1 MGMYDDLLA
10 AKRNKVGVDAAN
22 MAGSGSVFLAAKGG
36 ERMRQGVNSMF
47 GIEEPEVISARAE
60 QAKNAQLQ
68 NILSKY
74 ANASTRADFTSAFS
88 ELMANGFPEH
98 AAKVQEHL
106 KNMPKP
112 KDIATSIEEYQFSVN
127 QGDKRTYAQFMAD
140 NKGSGVT
147 VRVGDD
153 ETITPD
159 GMKLIKDD
167 TTESGYRFV
176 PIEGGEAWQELE
188 DKKQDEIE
196 AVTRDELALATDSQ
210 TTYVMETEI
219 DSALKYLADEK
230 PSAPVVGKAAEFY
243 MGMPDWLTS
252 GSPAVGFRT
261 NISTIQGIIG
271 FDRLQRM
278 RDESETGGA
287 LGQVAVL
294 ELLALQGTL
303 GQLNPLDPK
312 EKTIERLKRIKAVY
326 VKNMNIIREN
336 FSEEELIKFG
346 FSDTDI
352 GGTTTKSQEQLIKD
366 ELAKRNT

>member
-112 KDIATSIEEYQFSVN
+112 KDIATSIEEYQYSVK
-127 QGDKRTYAQFMAD
+127 QGDTRTYAQFMAD
-140 NKGSGVT
+140 KKSSGVT

-167 TTESGYRFV
+167 TTESGFRFV
-176 PIEGGEAWQELE
+176 PIEGGKAWQEKE
-188 DKKQDEIE
+188 DEKQKEIE
-196 AVTRDELALATDSQ
+196 AETRDQLALATDSQ

-219 DSALKYLADEK
+219 DSALKYLANEK

-243 MGMPDWLTS
+243 MGMPDWVTS
-252 GSPAVGFRT
+252 GSPAVGFRL
-261 NISTIQGIIG
+261 NLEGIKGIIG

-303 GQLNPLDPK
+303 GLLSPLDEK
-312 EKTIERLKRIKAVY
+312 ENIIEKLKRIKAVY

-346 FSDTDI
+346 FSDADI
-352 GGTTTKSQEQLIKD
+352 GGTKVKSQEQLIKE
-366 ELAKRNT
+366 ELAKRNQ

>member
-10 AKRNKVGVDAAN
+10 AKRNQVGVNAAN

-47 GIEEPEVISARAE
+47 GIEEPEVIAAKSAEARNV
-60 QAKNAQLQ
+60 KLQ
-68 NILSKY
+68 GIVSKY
-74 ANASTRADFTSAFS
+74 ANASTRADFTKAFS
-88 ELMANGFPEH
+88 ELMANGYPEE
-98 AAKVQEHL
+98 AAKIQEHL

-140 NKGSGVT
+140 NKSSGVT
-147 VRVGDD
+147 VKVGDD
-153 ETITPD
+153 ETITPS
-159 GMKLIKDD
+159 GMKLIEDS

-176 PIEGGEAWQELE
+176 PIEGGKAWQELE
-188 DKKQDEIE
+188 DEKQDAIG
-196 AVTRDELALATDSQ
+196 AKTREEMALATDSQ
-210 TTYVMETEI
+210 TTYVMEAEI
-219 DSALKYLADEK
+219 DSALNFLANEK

-243 MGMPDWLTS
+243 MGMPDFVTA

-261 NISTIQGIIG
+261 NIDTIKGIIG

-312 EKTIERLKRIKAVY
+312 DKIIERLERIKAVY
-326 VKNMNIIREN
+326 VKNMNAIRKN

-346 FSDTDI
+346 FSDADI
-352 GGTTTKSQEQLIKD
+352 GGTKTKSQEQLIKD
-366 ELAKRNT
+366 ELAKRDK